1 MNANPW
7 LVLQYETCFLYM
19 TPVEYTL
26 REQFRKI
33 EPEKGFT
40 CKIASLAH
48 ILILSKQVYKFKSA
62 YKPSGPSDRSL
73 FRFLQ
78 HEVTR
83 ILIYSPLDEMLV
95 HRRVT
100 PSIMFIAT
108 HLNNWVERPYG
119 VLTIQQKSRKFRLK
133 VKWNSNFL
141 KNSFGNCRLPPEVVL
156 FFRSKRNGGN
166 FLNI

>member
-7 LVLQYETCFLYM
+7 LVLQYETCLLHM

-26 REQFRKI
+26 REHFRKI

-73 FRFLQ
+73 SRFL
-78 HEVTR
+78 
-83 ILIYSPLDEMLV
+83 
-95 HRRVT
+95 
-100 PSIMFIAT
+100 
-108 HLNNWVERPYG
+108 
-119 VLTIQQKSRKFRLK
+119 
-133 VKWNSNFL
+133 
-141 KNSFGNCRLPPEVVL
+141 
-156 FFRSKRNGGN
+156 
-166 FLNI
+166 